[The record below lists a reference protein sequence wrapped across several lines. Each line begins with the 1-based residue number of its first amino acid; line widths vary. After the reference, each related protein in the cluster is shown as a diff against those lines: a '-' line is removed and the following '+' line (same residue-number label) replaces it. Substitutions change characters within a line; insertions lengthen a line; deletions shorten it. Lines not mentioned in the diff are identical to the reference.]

1 MQKLFKNQVIH
12 NDTEQGRL
20 YAKCMQIDVDYAND
34 LVVLLTISGL
44 EKAPGRIQL
53 T

>member
-34 LVVLLTISGL
+34 LVVLLT
-44 EKAPGRIQL
+44 PGRIQL